1 MLEPDDYVVLT
12 KANNG
17 YLVSVNNDNNPDDE
31 ATGVHVFNDVTDLLS
46 HVGTLLRSESE
57 DMPEQLDS

>member
-31 ATGVHVFNDVTDLLS
+31 ATGVHVFNDITKLLD
-46 HVGTLLRSESE
+46 HVGGLLRAESE
-57 DMPEQLDS
+57 DVPEQLDS